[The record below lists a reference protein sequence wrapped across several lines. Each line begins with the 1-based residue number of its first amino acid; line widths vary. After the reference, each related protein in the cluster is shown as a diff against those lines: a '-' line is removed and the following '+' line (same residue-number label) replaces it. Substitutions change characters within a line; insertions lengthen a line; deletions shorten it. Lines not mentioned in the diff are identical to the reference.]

1 MKKSVLVT
9 GGAGFIGSHVTRH
22 CLEMGFEVIV
32 LDDLSGGFEDH
43 IPAGAVFVEGSVV
56 DHDLVTDLFNKY
68 KFEYVYHLAAYA
80 AEGLSHFI
88 RRFNYNTNLVGSIN
102 LINESVKHKVKC
114 FVFTSSIAVY
124 GKGQLPMSEA
134 MTPEPEDPYG
144 VSKYAVELDL
154 KAAHEMFGLNYVVF
168 RPHNVYGENQNIGDK
183 YRNVIGIFMN
193 QIMQGKQL
201 TIFGDGTQTRAFSYI
216 DDVAIPI
223 AHSVEKPAAYNQ
235 VFNIGADKPYTVN
248 ELATVVS
255 EEFGVEADIKYLA
268 ARNEVLHAYSDH
280 TKAHEVFGAG
290 TGIDLKE
297 GIARMAEWAKRVGAR
312 QSQEFGNIE
321 ITEKLPEGW
330 GIVKKTLV

>member
-1 MKKSVLVT
+1 MTKSLVT
-9 GGAGFIGSHVTRH
+9 GGAGFIGSHVVKH
-22 CLEMGFEVIV
+22 CLDMGHEVIV

-43 IPAGAVFVEGSVV
+43 IPKGATFVQGSVV
-56 DHDLVTDLFNKY
+56 DHELVSELFAEH
-68 KFEYVYHLAAYA
+68 KFDYVYHLAAYA

-124 GKGQLPMSEA
+124 GKGQLPMSES

-154 KAAHEMFGLNYVVF
+154 RAAHEMFGLNYVVF

-193 QIMQGKQL
+193 QIMQGRPL

-223 AHSVEKPAAYNQ
+223 AKSVNIPAAFNQ

-248 ELATVVS
+248 ELVNVVGA
-255 EEFGVEADIKYLA
+255 EFGVKPQVTHLS

-280 TKAHEVFGAG
+280 SKAHGVFGAP

-297 GIARMAEWAKRVGAR
+297 GISKMAAWAKRVGAR

-321 ITEKLPEGW
+321 ITEKLPDGW
-330 GIVKKTLV
+330 